1 MKEIK
6 VGKKWIYY
14 GRLRGFGLGIF
25 IDKYCIDINFFK
37 YYIGME
43 M

>member
-6 VGKKWIYY
+6 VGKKYIYF
-14 GRLRGFGLGIF
+14 GRLRGFSVGIS
-25 IDKYCIDINFFK
+25 IDKYCIDISLFK

-43 M
+43 L